1 MKKKHTSPYLIFFL
15 LFLST
20 SVVVA
25 QKENAIE
32 HVTFEIIKN
41 LHEDALLLDVRTP
54 SEVNRGSISGATAV
68 DFLQLEQFKMHV
80 EQFDKSTPVYLFCH
94 SGGRSYQAALI
105 LKQMGFKKI
114 YDYTGGYADWALKT
128 Q

>member
-41 LHEDALLLDVRTP
+41 LHEDVILLDVRTP

>member
-1 MKKKHTSPYLIFFL
+1 MNKKQISRYLLVFIFT
-15 LFLST
+15 LST
-20 SVVVA
+20 SAVVA
-25 QKENAIE
+25 QKKNVIE

-41 LHEDALLLDVRTP
+41 LHEDAILLDVRTP
-54 SEVNRGSISGATAV
+54 SEVDRGSIPGATAV
-68 DFLQLEQFKMHV
+68 DFLQLELFKIHV
-80 EQFDKSTPVYLFCH
+80 EQFNKSTPVYLFCH

-114 YDYTGGYADWALKT
+114 YDYTGGYADWALRT